1 MEYQKIINLLDNTPN
16 QLCKFKTKNWVEIN
30 DESWGACNEGNQIRL
45 KTSML
50 RSGLCDYSNSYILVK
65 GNITVE
71 NKAAQDQPNNAI
83 DKKVIFRNCAPF
95 TNCISRIN
103 NTQVED
109 VNDFDIVMSTYKLIK
124 YSAKYS
130 KMSGILWQ
138 YYRDEPAL
146 AANAVIDFIVANAIT
161 DSFRIKEKITGQTG
175 NNGTEDVEIM
185 VPLKHLSNL
194 WRTLEIR
201 LINNKINLDLNWS
214 KKSVIVATDAAD
226 QDASFSLTNAK
237 LYVLVVT
244 LSTQNNAK
252 LLEQFKSGWFN
263 RKTRPIFRLLNW
275 SKFSRSK

>member
-16 QLCKFKTKNWVEIN
+16 QSCKFKTKNWVEIN
-30 DESWGACNEGNQIRL
+30 DESREACNEGNQIRL

-65 GNITVE
+65 GNITIE
-71 NKAAQDQPNNAI
+71 NKAAQDQPNNAT

-161 DSFRIKEKITGQTG
+161 DSFKIKEKITGQTD
-175 NNGTEDVEIM
+175 NNGT
-185 VPLKHLSNL
+185 
-194 WRTLEIR
+194 
-201 LINNKINLDLNWS
+201 
-214 KKSVIVATDAAD
+214 
-226 QDASFSLTNAK
+226 
-237 LYVLVVT
+237 
-244 LSTQNNAK
+244 
-252 LLEQFKSGWFN
+252 
-263 RKTRPIFRLLNW
+263 
-275 SKFSRSK
+275 

>member
-16 QLCKFKTKNWVEIN
+16 QSCKFKTKNWVEIN
-30 DESWGACNEGNQIRL
+30 DESRGACNEGNQIRL

-65 GNITVE
+65 GNITIE
-71 NKAAQDQPNNAI
+71 NKAAQDQPNNAT

-161 DSFRIKEKITGQTG
+161 DSFKIKEKITGQTD

-194 WRTLEIR
+194 WRTLEIPF
-201 LINNKINLDLNWS
+201 INNETNLDLNWS

-226 QDASFSLTNAK
+226 QGASFSLTNAK

-252 LLEQFKSGWFN
+252 LLEQFKSSLFN
-263 RKTRPIFRLLNW
+263 RKTKPIFRLLN
-275 SKFSRSK
+275 